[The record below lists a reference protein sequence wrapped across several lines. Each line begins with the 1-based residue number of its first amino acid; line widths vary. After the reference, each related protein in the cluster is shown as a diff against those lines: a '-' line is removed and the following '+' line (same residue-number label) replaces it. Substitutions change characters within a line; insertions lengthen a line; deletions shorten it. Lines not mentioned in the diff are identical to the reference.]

1 MKTKATIIASLTLML
16 NIVWGAFGQEGMTVV
31 PEIFLRGY
39 DPVTVFFPEESK
51 PKADAPADDPGK
63 LLQIEPDHPGEYR
76 WLDAKTLQF
85 LPTVRWPALRRFTIT
100 VNGVPH
106 TLVTLMAAPK
116 SISPSGGSKELEP
129 IQEIQLSFADRLNVD
144 ELSAMLR
151 FEVRPT
157 PGLEATG
164 DGKVLS
170 PVQLTDRDFTVKEI
184 ERTSIRDAVQYQI
197 TFDAP
202 IPYGRV

>member
-1 MKTKATIIASLTLML
+1 M
-16 NIVWGAFGQEGMTVV
+16 V
-31 PEIFLRGY
+31 PEIFLRSY

-51 PKADAPADDPGK
+51 PKADEPADDPGE

-116 SISPSGGSKELEP
+116 SLSPSGGSRELEP

-144 ELSAMLR
+144 ELGAMLH

-157 PGLEATG
+157 PGL
-164 DGKVLS
+164 DIYRRRGKCLS
-170 PVQLTDRDFTVKEI
+170 SLQLTESGLHRKRDGTDIDSGCCPVSDYF
-184 ERTSIRDAVQYQI
+184 
-197 TFDAP
+197 
-202 IPYGRV
+202 